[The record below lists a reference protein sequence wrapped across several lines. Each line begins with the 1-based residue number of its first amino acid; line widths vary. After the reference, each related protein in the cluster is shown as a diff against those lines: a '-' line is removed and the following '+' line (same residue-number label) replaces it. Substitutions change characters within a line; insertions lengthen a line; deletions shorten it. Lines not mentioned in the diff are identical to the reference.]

1 MERRLK
7 QMEDVLNEF
16 FENTWEEDYWD
27 YAIPLSRKDIQSIV
41 EYDTSFGY
49 KKELN
54 AYGREPLWLK
64 AHKIPDFL
72 ELEREFS
79 IELNPRIKE
88 YFSVWWHGEIR
99 VKCKNLAVTTEDIYM
114 WMRFLKCP
122 SDIHVMIQECKS
134 INNELKDDT
143 KDFYLPIGV
152 QKEAEKYSNYIVV
165 SNREEAVYLMEQNKS
180 LIRLA
185 SSIEEFYLKE

>member
-1 MERRLK
+1 
-7 QMEDVLNEF
+7 MEDVLNEF

-41 EYDTSFGY
+41 EYDTSFDY

-88 YFSVWWHGEIR
+88 YFSRTSRLLSVEPSF
-99 VKCKNLAVTTEDIYM
+99 TTII
-114 WMRFLKCP
+114 
-122 SDIHVMIQECKS
+122 SQ
-134 INNELKDDT
+134 
-143 KDFYLPIGV
+143 
-152 QKEAEKYSNYIVV
+152 
-165 SNREEAVYLMEQNKS
+165 S
-180 LIRLA
+180 LNV
-185 SSIEEFYLKE
+185 